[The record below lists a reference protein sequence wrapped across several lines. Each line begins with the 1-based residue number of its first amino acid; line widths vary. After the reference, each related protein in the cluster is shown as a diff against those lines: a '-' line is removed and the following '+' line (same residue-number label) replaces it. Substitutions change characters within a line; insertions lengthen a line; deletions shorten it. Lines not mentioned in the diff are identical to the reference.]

1 MGDSLIRPFLFGV
14 KLFLKK
20 NMQNK
25 SKTKLRSHR
34 SLVVNRRRMLQSEL
48 DRWLPLLIEHLK
60 PEQILL
66 FGSLVDEHL
75 DEWSDID
82 LVIVQ
87 QTKLP
92 FYQRIKQVLKLIRP
106 MVGVD
111 LLIYTPE
118 EFSRLSRE
126 RRFFRDEILD
136 KGTVLYARG

>member
-1 MGDSLIRPFLFGV
+1 M
-14 KLFLKK
+14 KK
-20 NMQNK
+20 PAQSNAKDGFQVLA
-25 SKTKLRSHR
+25 SA
-34 SLVVNRRRMLQSEL
+34 NRRKALQREL

-66 FGSLVDEHL
+66 FGSLANKNL
-75 DEWSDID
+75 GEWSDID
-82 LVIVQ
+82 LVVIQ

-92 FYQRIKQVLKLIRP
+92 FLERTKQALRLIHP
-106 MVGVD
+106 KVGVD

-126 RRFFRDEILD
+126 RRFFRDEIIA